1 MLLIHKPR
9 GCIENYYEVLETESW
24 AVSHTVVEIISS
36 VEVVLDA
43 HASTPLVDHVIHLDV
58 FVVGPGKGGD
68 GRNLLQILREDE
80 MSKLVDNIDFI
91 AGLNGS
97 S

>member
-1 MLLIHKPR
+1 MIHKSR

-24 AVSHTVVEIISS
+24 AVSHPIVEIISS

-43 HASTPLVDHVIHLDV
+43 HTSTPLVDDGIHLDV

-68 GRNLLQILREDE
+68 GRNLLQMLGEDE
-80 MSKLVDNIDFI
+80 MSKPVDNIDAADNAFV
-91 AGLNGS
+91 N
-97 S
+97 